1 MANDLAVF
9 QEQGHFDIAPQFANA
24 VIPDDLSAGV
34 GGGFAVVSMRGGKW
48 RVKHQGSE
56 IPVTGPNGDPVGSL
70 ELVVLKANP
79 YLTKQFYGK
88 SYEEGDSGAPVCFS
102 LDGAKPADHVEQ
114 PQARTCA
121 SCPQNVFG
129 SRITPAGKKAKACQ
143 DNRKLAVVP
152 LQDLRNEAF
161 GGPMLFR
168 IPPSALKD
176 FAMFSDQWK
185 ARGYPY
191 NALAVRIGFDL
202 TASYPKP
209 TIRAIRPLTEAEAD
223 VVLELANSDAVEKIL
238 ADFDAPAVAEAA
250 PEVEDFEQ
258 PQPPPAPA
266 PVQKPAA
273 APVQKP
279 AAAPVAA
286 QAAVAPKP
294 PAATFGAGGQA
305 PVAAPAPAKAPAKP
319 KAAPKAAPPPPP
331 PPPAAAAEEG
341 DAGEGAPDPTAGS
354 SLDDDINSILA
365 ELSSPAG

>member
-34 GGGFAVVSMRGGKW
+34 GGGFAVISMRGGKW
-48 RVKHQGSE
+48 RIKHQGNE
-56 IPVTGPNGDPVGSL
+56 LPITDANGDPVGSL
-70 ELVVLKANP
+70 EIVVLKANP

-102 LDGAKPADHVEQ
+102 LDGVKPAEGVEQ
-114 PQARTCA
+114 VQAKTCA

-143 DNRKLAVVP
+143 DNRKLAVTP

-168 IPPSALKD
+168 VPPSALKD
-176 FAMFSDQWK
+176 FAQFSDQWK

-202 TASYPKP
+202 SASYPKP
-209 TIRAIRPLTEAEAD
+209 TIRAIRPLTSDEAD
-223 VVLELANSDAVEKIL
+223 TVLELAHSDAVEKIL
-238 ADFDAPAVAEAA
+238 ADFDAPAAAEAA
-250 PEVEDFEQ
+250 PEVEGFEQ
-258 PQPPPAPA
+258 PQAAAAPAPA
-266 PVQKPAA
+266 PKPAPAAKPAA
-273 APVQKP
+273 APAAKP

-286 QAAVAPKP
+286 QAAVATKA
-294 PAATFGAGGQA
+294 PAATFGAA
-305 PVAAPAPAKAPAKP
+305 AAPAAAPAKP
-319 KAAPKAAPPPPP
+319 KAPPKAAK
-331 PPPAAAAEEG
+331 AASAPVAASEEG
-341 DAGEGAPDPTAGS
+341 EENEEAGDPSAGG
-354 SLDDDINSILA
+354 SLDEDIASILA
-365 ELSSPAG
+365 DLSSVAG